1 MLRECEDVK
10 GIKVHDIEMLVSQ
23 YADDTT
29 LFLDE
34 DLKSFNCAVKILKW
48 SEKRSGLAI
57 NNNKTKVVK
66 LGATRGRSIPWQGK
80 FGFEWTSSFEI
91 LGIIYNVELMSEITK
106 LNIYRKIG
114 EVKKL
119 ICTWQSR
126 NLTPYGKVAI
136 LKSLLMS
143 KFTHMLLSLPSPT
156 EELIEELNTLF
167 KGFLWSG
174 KSPKF
179 RREILEAETKDGGL
193 KLHNI
198 KLFDTALK
206 LGWLKRFIRSNSKW
220 TVFPKYFELEGVF
233 IYGPD
238 YIERI
243 EAMTDNPFWLNVID
257 SLRVLW
263 KCNFTLDKSVI
274 LETPI
279 WLNPVFK
286 LNINR
291 EWKKK
296 GIMVISDFIEHLKKT
311 ILWKI
316 LLKNTK

>member
-1 MLRECEDVK
+1 MK
-10 GIKVHDIEMLVSQ
+10 TIIF
-23 YADDTT
+23 
-29 LFLDE
+29 LF
-34 DLKSFNCAVKILKW
+34 
-48 SEKRSGLAI
+48 
-57 NNNKTKVVK
+57 
-66 LGATRGRSIPWQGK
+66 
-80 FGFEWTSSFEI
+80 
-91 LGIIYNVELMSEITK
+91 YNVELMSEITK
-106 LNIYRKIG
+106 LNIYRKIW

-136 LKSLLMS
+136 IKSLLMS

-220 TVFPKYFELEGVF
+220 TVFPKDFELEGVF

-257 SLRVLW
+257 SLRVL
-263 KCNFTLDKSVI
+263 
-274 LETPI
+274 
-279 WLNPVFK
+279 
-286 LNINR
+286 
-291 EWKKK
+291 
-296 GIMVISDFIEHLKKT
+296 
-311 ILWKI
+311 
-316 LLKNTK
+316 

>member
-1 MLRECEDVK
+1 M
-10 GIKVHDIEMLVSQ
+10 
-23 YADDTT
+23 
-29 LFLDE
+29 
-34 DLKSFNCAVKILKW
+34 
-48 SEKRSGLAI
+48 
-57 NNNKTKVVK
+57 VK

-136 LKSLLMS
+136 IKSLLMS

-206 LGWLKRFIRSNSKW
+206 LAKALY
-220 TVFPKYFELEGVF
+220 T
-233 IYGPD
+233 
-238 YIERI
+238 
-243 EAMTDNPFWLNVID
+243 
-257 SLRVLW
+257 
-263 KCNFTLDKSVI
+263 
-274 LETPI
+274 
-279 WLNPVFK
+279 
-286 LNINR
+286 
-291 EWKKK
+291 
-296 GIMVISDFIEHLKKT
+296 
-311 ILWKI
+311 
-316 LLKNTK
+316 